1 MDAKNLV
8 VNTAFVA
15 GCLFVA
21 AGLFFISDYLQ
32 GIDMGNARA
41 LNFGLTFTVI
51 WAILWIPA
59 IHKLLSQHERTN

>member
-8 VNTAFVA
+8 VNTAFSA

>member
-8 VNTAFVA
+8 VNTAFAA

-21 AGLFFISDYLQ
+21 AGLFFIFDYLQ

-59 IHKLLSQHERTN
+59 IHKVLSQHERTN

>member
-15 GCLFVA
+15 GCLFLA
-21 AGLFFISDYLQ
+21 AGLFFMFDYLQ